1 MDINFMINKFKW
13 LTCTIFFIFLYLLII
28 TPFSHAQR
36 EQDFQTWLIKFRKS
50 AVSAGISK
58 ETLDLTLP
66 KVQFIPRVIEL
77 DKSQPEFRM
86 TVEEYLDRI
95 VTEIRVLKGREIME
109 QNQDL
114 LNGIHEQYGVQPSV
128 ILALWGI
135 ETDFGRNI
143 GSYSVIDAVAT
154 LAYQGRRA
162 AFFRQEFLQ
171 ALRIIDNGHILPEQM
186 IGSWAGAMGQIQFMP
201 TSFRSFA
208 VDHDGDGKRDIWNSP
223 PDVFASAANYLSK
236 NGWLKDGI
244 WGMKAA
250 IPANFKLSIAGL
262 EVRKRLSEW
271 DSLGVQ
277 YADKVESPSDHSQL
291 WSVVAPDMQKKTAYL
306 VNSNYLAI
314 LRWNRSNHF
323 AIAVGTLSDR
333 IAGKQ

>member
-1 MDINFMINKFKW
+1 MISKFKY
-13 LTCTIFFIFLYLLII
+13 LIRPLIFIFLYLLII
-28 TPFSHAQR
+28 PPFSQAKG
-36 EQDFQTWLIKFRKS
+36 EQDFQAWLMKFRKS

-77 DKSQPEFRM
+77 DKSQPEFRL
-86 TVEEYLDRI
+86 TVEEYLNRI
-95 VTEIRVLKGREIME
+95 VTDIRINKGREILE
-109 QNQDL
+109 RNQDL
-114 LNGIHEQYGVQPSV
+114 LNSIYQNYGVQPSV

-143 GSYSVIDAVAT
+143 GAYSVIDAVAT
-154 LAYQGRRA
+154 LAFQGRRA
-162 AFFRQEFLQ
+162 AFFRQELLQ
-171 ALRIIDNGHILPEQM
+171 ALRIIDKGHVLPEQM

-201 TSFRSFA
+201 SSFQSFA
-208 VDHDGDGKRDIWNSP
+208 VDHDGDGKRDIWNSS

-236 NGWLKDGI
+236 NGWQKDEI
-244 WGMKAA
+244 WGMKATM
-250 IPANFKLSIAGL
+250 PAGFSTALASP
-262 EVRKRLSEW
+262 EVRKTLAEW
-271 DSLGVQ
+271 NSLGVQ
-277 YADKVESPSDHSQL
+277 YAEKDESPPDHTQL

-306 VNSNYLAI
+306 VTNNYRSI